1 MTVVAFSA
9 SDVPEPPDAAVPQAD
24 DAEKAVLGA
33 VLLQKDGFRT
43 AQDCLGRDFFRLPRH
58 RYVWDAYEAVAAR
71 GEPTD
76 DILIVRSQLIRSGTL
91 VEAGGESALS
101 RLVDGLPRSTNIPHY
116 AKIVRD
122 KAKLR
127 DIRLWAWGV
136 YNTAATEQALADVV
150 LADAER
156 HVRELATDGPT
167 DALLSGE
174 QLSSP
179 MLIRV
184 QTALANGGKL
194 TGISTGFYEIDE
206 ATTGLQPGQLIVIA
220 GRPSMGKTSW
230 ASAAA
235 WHISTHGGVV
245 FFASIEM
252 RTEDVALRLAC
263 LEARVDYKSAV
274 RGLIN
279 QTELNRIIAASAK
292 LENSGMH
299 IGDEV
304 LTVQDVRR
312 LSRVVKARTGR
323 LDLVVVDYL
332 TMLRPPMG
340 SKRIE
345 NRSRE
350 VGDYSR
356 ELKGLAKELDVP
368 VLVIAQL
375 NRSPDGRQ
383 DKRPI
388 LSDLRDSGEIE
399 QDADLVA
406 FLYLAEKY
414 DKSANPH
421 IGEFIIAKQRNGPTG
436 PIELSWDGPTMR
448 YGNLDRRS

>member
-1 MTVVAFSA
+1 
-9 SDVPEPPDAAVPQAD
+9 
-24 DAEKAVLGA
+24 
-33 VLLQKDGFRT
+33 
-43 AQDCLGRDFFRLPRH
+43 
-58 RYVWDAYEAVAAR
+58 
-71 GEPTD
+71 
-76 DILIVRSQLIRSGTL
+76 
-91 VEAGGESALS
+91 
-101 RLVDGLPRSTNIPHY
+101 
-116 AKIVRD
+116 
-122 KAKLR
+122 
-127 DIRLWAWGV
+127 
-136 YNTAATEQALADVV
+136 
-150 LADAER
+150 
-156 HVRELATDGPT
+156 
-167 DALLSGE
+167 
-174 QLSSP
+174 
-179 MLIRV
+179 
-184 QTALANGGKL
+184 
-194 TGISTGFYEIDE
+194 
-206 ATTGLQPGQLIVIA
+206 
-220 GRPSMGKTSW
+220 
-230 ASAAA
+230 
-235 WHISTHGGVV
+235 
-245 FFASIEM
+245 
-252 RTEDVALRLAC
+252 
-263 LEARVDYKSAV
+263 
-274 RGLIN
+274 
-279 QTELNRIIAASAK
+279 
-292 LENSGMH
+292 
-299 IGDEV
+299 
-304 LTVQDVRR
+304 
-312 LSRVVKARTGR
+312 VVKARTGR